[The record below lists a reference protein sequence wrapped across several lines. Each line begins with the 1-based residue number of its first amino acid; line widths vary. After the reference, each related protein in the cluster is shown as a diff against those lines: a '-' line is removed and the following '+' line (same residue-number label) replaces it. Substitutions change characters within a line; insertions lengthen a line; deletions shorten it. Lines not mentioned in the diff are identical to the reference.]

1 MTNKTKTPHP
11 KKTHSN
17 NPSQTN
23 QLKVV
28 DHARVD
34 PAHCL
39 ADGLFK
45 PLFRGSQS
53 SEPLNIEYEFE
64 QFIKDS
70 YKKFV
75 LRWSGPELL
84 SIVDQ
89 SVFLAILRL
98 ASQKGCRER
107 VGPNHSNPVF
117 VTTRAALD
125 MSCSAKDSE
134 CLVLNTTPTEIA
146 ETIGIAVNG
155 EALQRMKKSLHRLSN
170 VSLSIYSR
178 DDPNTLLWQSNL
190 FSALIYNRRLSIGI
204 NPRLSKAIESTPV
217 TFIDM
222 REQRALQS
230 DITRRL
236 HLWVSCWMG
245 INSIKERNIDIDKLA
260 VHVWGDVSTDD
271 VLYSRRCSLKKSLS
285 EINLLTG
292 WKCIL
297 TANGSVFVTRSPP
310 KIDDPIFRTQTTDG
324 TDRNP

>member
-11 KKTHSN
+11 KKTHSTK
-17 NPSQTN
+17 PSQPN

-34 PAHCL
+34 PSHCL
-39 ADGLFK
+39 ADGLFR

-64 QFIKDS
+64 QLVENS

-89 SVFLAILRL
+89 SVFLAIHRL
-98 ASQKGCRER
+98 ASQIGRPER
-107 VGPNHSNPVF
+107 VEPHHSNPAF
-117 VTTRAALD
+117 VTTRAALN
-125 MSCSAKDSE
+125 MSYRARDSE

-146 ETIGIAVNG
+146 ETIGIAANG
-155 EALQRMKKSLHRLSN
+155 EALQRMKKSLHRLSK

-190 FSALIYNRRLSIGI
+190 VSALIYNRKLLIGL
-204 NPRLSKAIESTPV
+204 NPRLSKAIVATPV

-222 REQRALQS
+222 REQRALQG
-230 DITRRL
+230 DITKRL
-236 HLWVSCWMG
+236 HVWLSCWQG
-245 INSIKERNIDIDKLA
+245 INSTKERNIDIDKLTL
-260 VHVWGDVSTDD
+260 HVWGDVSTDD
-271 VLYSRRCSLKKSLS
+271 VLYTRRCSLKKSLS
-285 EINLLTG
+285 EINRLTG

-297 TANGSVFVTRSPP
+297 TANGSVYVTRSPP
-310 KIDDPIFRTQTTDG
+310 KIDEAVVRTQTTDV